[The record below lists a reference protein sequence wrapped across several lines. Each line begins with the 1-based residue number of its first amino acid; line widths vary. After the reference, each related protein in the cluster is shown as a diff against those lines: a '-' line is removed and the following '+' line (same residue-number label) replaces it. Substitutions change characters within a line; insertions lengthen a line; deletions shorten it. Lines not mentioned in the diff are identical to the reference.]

1 MTKIFVIDSMTWQVT
16 WQMTCQNYCDEEF
29 CHKLEGVGHLRDN
42 AFVTKNFI
50 IKCDDVSSDVAKHL

>member
-29 CHKLEGVGHLRDN
+29 HHKLEGVGRLRDN
-42 AFVTKNFI
+42 AFVKKI
-50 IKCDDVSSDVAKHL
+50 RHKM